1 MSSTR
6 SYGSNDITM
15 QNPRET
21 TRLLADTAKLA
32 KETEEIG
39 LDKSFTFYATL
50 IGFNSSGHCRGVACT
65 REYLE

>member
-32 KETEEIG
+32 KETEDIG
-39 LDKSFTFYATL
+39 ME
-50 IGFNSSGHCRGVACT
+50 NH
-65 REYLE
+65 